1 MYNRGHDHPRIL
13 NIQCSFLSLEIWF
26 GVQVTFQ
33 SGNNPSMAVLPTSLI
48 IFCPNPHEHDML
60 ITDKK
65 APALQHRHYSLTV
78 GKDTNVLQTVRQ
90 GNIWGE
96 QKHVNTTFSLKKVW
110 SSGARPHPW
119 APMGWKFWDGA
130 APRTDMFVHG
140 LHWQQ
145 PFLPG
150 VSMRKQALY
159 LQLFTNDK
167 ISENTG
173 YPTEKNTRITLIM

>member
-13 NIQCSFLSLEIWF
+13 NIQCSFLSLEMVF

-33 SGNNPSMAVLPTSLI
+33 SGNNLLKAVLPTSTV
-48 IFCPNPHEHDML
+48 IFCPNPQHDVL

-65 APALQHRHYSLTV
+65 APALQHRSYSLTV
-78 GKDTNVLQTVRQ
+78 GRDTNMLQT
-90 GNIWGE
+90 IWQENNCGE

-110 SSGARPHPW
+110 SSGAWPDPW
-119 APMGWKFWDGA
+119 VPMGWKFWDRA
-130 APRTDMFVHG
+130 APRTDRFAHG

-150 VSMRKQALY
+150 VSRGKQALY
-159 LQLFTNDK
+159 LQLFANDR
-167 ISENTG
+167 ISGNTG
-173 YPTEKNTRITLIM
+173 YPTEKNPRITLLM